1 MARRGNRGILAM
13 NNNQETNPSTSVE
26 GDEVKS
32 LSEARALETRA
43 DKLCEKGAYAEAL
56 PLLQQVLPKRIA
68 VFGADDLS
76 IVKVLEKIADIYM
89 KQDQLDQADMSLLEA
104 ERILEGH
111 YHSGHSFFG
120 PVCEMRADILTV
132 RGKFAEAEPL
142 LRRASEIYTNTL
154 TMENRATLR
163 SFYKLAKLY
172 IQLDRPEDSKKTIE
186 KAMKYVDTPL
196 GPVSEFRFQM
206 ALAQVMSK
214 NNNEAKVLL
223 KDASEGFRQRSNYMR
238 VVECLQKYATI
249 CRESGEYAQADVAL
263 KEAERYHSLEH
274 FYPEDIF
281 VATLLRA

>member
-1 MARRGNRGILAM
+1 M
-13 NNNQETNPSTSVE
+13 NNNHETNPSASVE
-26 GDEVKS
+26 GDGVNS
-32 LSEARALETRA
+32 LSEARAIETRA
-43 DKLCEKGAYAEAL
+43 DKLCEKGAFAESL
-56 PLLQQVLPKRIA
+56 PLLQQVLVKRIA
-68 VFGADDLS
+68 VFGPDDLS
-76 IVKVLEKIADIYM
+76 LVKVQEKIADIYI
-89 KQDQLDQADMSLLEA
+89 KHEQFDQADNSLRDA
-104 ERILEGH
+104 QRILESH
-111 YHSGHSFFG
+111 YHTGHSCFG
-120 PVCEMRADILTV
+120 PICERQADILAA

-163 SFYKLAKLY
+163 TFYKLAKLY
-172 IQLDRPEDSKKTIE
+172 IQLDRPEDARKTIE

-238 VVECLQKYATI
+238 VVECLQKYADI
-249 CRESGEYAQADVAL
+249 CRECGEYAQAEVAL
-263 KEAERYHSLEH
+263 KEAERYQGLEH